1 MSLIK
6 WSPSMNDGFSFDD
19 MDKMFGEMLPAVRAQ
34 QAGFT
39 PALDMY
45 EDQENII
52 VETQLAGIDP
62 EKVNI
67 SIENDVLCI
76 RGESEKKSEI
86 EEKNYYR
93 KEIRRGSFY
102 RSVPLPTKVDGDR
115 ATAMTEEGVLKI
127 VIPKADEIQPKTIK
141 IQTNKKNK

>member
-1 MSLIK
+1 
-6 WSPSMNDGFSFDD
+6 MNDGFSFDD

-127 VIPKADEIQPKTIK
+127 VIPKANEIQPKTIK
-141 IQTNKKNK
+141 IQTNKKK

>member
-1 MSLIK
+1 
-6 WSPSMNDGFSFDD
+6 MNDGFSFDD